1 MGEYETNFD
10 KCDCNVVH
18 EDIVKKARGNMLEEK
33 ISYDLSEVFKMF
45 ADMTRIKIIN
55 ALLSSEMCVCDIA
68 VLLNMTQPAISYQ
81 LKVLRQSRLVKY
93 RKEGKIV
100 FYSLDDDHV
109 KTIFEH
115 GLSHVLQ
122 K

>member
-1 MGEYETNFD
+1 MGEHETNFD
-10 KCDCNVVH
+10 RCDCNVVH
-18 EDIVKKARGNMLEEK
+18 EDIVNNARENMIEEK
-33 ISYDLSEVFKMF
+33 VSYDLSELFKVF

-55 ALLSSEMCVCDIA
+55 ALFSSEMCVCDIA

-81 LKVLRQSRLVKY
+81 LKVLRQTRLVKY